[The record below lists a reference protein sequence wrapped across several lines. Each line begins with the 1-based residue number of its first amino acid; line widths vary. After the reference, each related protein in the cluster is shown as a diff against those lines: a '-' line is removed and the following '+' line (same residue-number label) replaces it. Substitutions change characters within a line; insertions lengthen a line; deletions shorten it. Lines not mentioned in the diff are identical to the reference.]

1 MHRAFPSLRGL
12 GKIAQIGDLG
22 QAEVDQIVDQVC
34 DVGAAGGVGHGRRL
48 QYREKRNFVSA
59 ATLLIRTLST
69 VINKVLYNE

>member
-1 MHRAFPSLRGL
+1 MHRAFPSLRDL